1 MGFLNKIFGQT
12 KTTDKANEP
21 DSKFVNTYK
30 PDFDSI
36 HDFGQISSIFEWVYN
51 PDIEVATNCAR
62 TIHRLLTKQT
72 TFKNKTLYNSLR
84 YIHLKKADIGK
95 FDKFEEHLKLSLL
108 NIASMNSS
116 GYVREEALNGLL
128 ANSNQ
133 FTFPFI
139 LFRLGD
145 WVPVIKSKAEKAIKE
160 VIQREEPDFLIKNHR
175 LIDWLLKIERSDLR
189 HIHDDITQFIFS
201 DKNIERIIKSLDKY
215 SDGDRFFIFRNLI
228 QKGKLQDSVLE
239 EILSDKNHLIRLLA
253 IKNIEFINNPDLT
266 KRLLKDRSQKI
277 RQYTLNKIP
286 LSQINEFKAEINRLL
301 FDSSSGIRAAARL
314 NLDKLEKNDFL
325 QIYKECIITKP
336 VVGCIIGLAEFG
348 TKNDIEIIERFLK
361 SNSVKFRAASLFAIS
376 LLDYGQAKKLA
387 FDLLNDDSNTVKK
400 TCCTIIEKEISNAD
414 IEKLRKIYDSGQNE
428 TKRFTLKAISKY
440 GGWSI
445 AGDFLKGVLQ
455 PDDKVMETSYAL
467 LSGWYKYSIRLG
479 TTQQTEDKQY
489 VMNIYN
495 AGHFNMIKLP
505 SDIERIVQEIPF
517 VFSADKE

>member
-1 MGFLNKIFGQT
+1 MGFLNKIFGQA
-12 KTTDKANEP
+12 KTTDKATESYSNYL
-21 DSKFVNTYK
+21 NTYK

-51 PDIEVATNCAR
+51 PDIEVAANCAR

-95 FDKFEEHLKLSLL
+95 FGKFEKHLKLSLL

-133 FTFPFI
+133 STFPFI

-160 VIQREEPDFLIKNHR
+160 VIQREEPEFLIKNHR
-175 LIDWLLKIERSDLR
+175 LIDWLLTIERSDLR

-215 SDGDRFFIFRNLI
+215 SDGDRFFIFKNLI
-228 QKGKLQDSVLE
+228 QKGKLTGSVLE
-239 EILSDKNHLIRLLA
+239 EILLDKNHLIRLLA
-253 IKNIEFINNPDLT
+253 IKNMEFINDPDLT
-266 KRLLKDRSQKI
+266 KGLLKDRSQKI
-277 RQYTLNKIP
+277 RQYAITKIP
-286 LSQINEFKAEINRLL
+286 QTHINVFKNELHQLL
-301 FDSSSGIRAAARL
+301 FDSSSGIRVAARL
-314 NLDKLEKNDFL
+314 NLDMVEKNDFL
-325 QIYKECIITKP
+325 EIYRKHTITKP
-336 VVGCIIGLAEFG
+336 SVGCIIGLAEVG
-348 TKNDIEIIERFLK
+348 TKNEIGVIEEFLK
-361 SNSVKFRAASLFAIS
+361 SKSVKFRAASLFAIFI
-376 LLDYGQAKKLA
+376 LDYGQAKKLA

-400 TCCTIIEKEISNAD
+400 TCCAIIEKEISTSD
-414 IEKLRKIYDSGQNE
+414 IEQLRSIYDLGQSE
-428 TKRFTLKAISKY
+428 TRRFALKTISKY

-445 AGDFLKGVLQ
+445 AGDFLKGILQ
-455 PDDKVMETSYAL
+455 SDNKVRETSYAL
-467 LSGWYKYSIRLG
+467 LTGWYKYSIRLG
-479 TTQQTEDKQY
+479 TTQKPEDTQY

-495 AGHFNMIKLP
+495 TGHFNKIKLP
-505 SDIERIVQEIPF
+505 PDIERIVKEIPF
-517 VFSADKE
+517 VFSADKK